1 MFTLPLSIGQRWA
14 DQGCLCCVCI
24 ACTLG
29 YTSCFPLG
37 MSPPS
42 FETIGSQVEEFVSD
56 DLYWNSPNMKFN
68 FASQGNTG
76 LLVSLLARPP
86 NYAYGPFYAYNNC
99 CRSLINAEFFVSP
112 FKDAQLTFTFFQPAS
127 FGTKFTLPLLMN
139 AVQQEFSAAL
149 SSISA
154 RKHTNTPFKDP
165 ALRSRSSF
173 SSDNMVVDL
182 VTESHGKKVKSYLAL
197 VLSKGNFLVGPRV
210 GASLRKPSHWYFDLK
225 LGYTSR
231 NIEAFGFFSLKR
243 FQSLQRFSYGVLRRH
258 PRFDLGLISFSD
270 RASQQKQQ
278 LTVAVCYKPN
288 SWSFIKFCLTQD
300 GFFAWNYGF
309 SLTNGVVTTVGFSS
323 NLGPDAACAKFNASV
338 SIAS

>member
-1 MFTLPLSIGQRWA
+1 MFLRYEVFGVVMHGIVMGTLPNLGTKFLNQALYTFFLS
-14 DQGCLCCVCI
+14 
-24 ACTLG
+24 
-29 YTSCFPLG
+29 
-37 MSPPS
+37 
-42 FETIGSQVEEFVSD
+42 
-56 DLYWNSPNMKFN
+56 
-68 FASQGNTG
+68 
-76 LLVSLLARPP
+76 RPP

-112 FKDAQLTFTFFQPAS
+112 FKDAQLTFTFLQPAS

-149 SSISA
+149 SNISA

-182 VTESHGKKVKSYLAL
+182 VTESHGKKVKSYLAF
-197 VLSKGNFLVGPRV
+197 VL
-210 GASLRKPSHWYFDLK
+210 
-225 LGYTSR
+225 
-231 NIEAFGFFSLKR
+231 R

-258 PRFDLGLISFSD
+258 PRFDVGLISFSD

-288 SWSFIKFCLTQD
+288 SWSFIKFCLTRD

-309 SLTNGVVTTVGFSS
+309 TLTNGVVTTVGFSS
-323 NLGPDAACAKFNASV
+323 NLGPDAACTKFNASV
-338 SIAS
+338 SIAA